1 MKPTTFLAAAGA
13 YLLSIVLITVVICLM
28 AMSASGQSIGLLPGG
43 TYKLD
48 SAGILRSTDLTQEF
62 QIWDNPSQYE
72 VRIIRSSRDTAM
84 PKLAI
89 YKSGLPL
96 VVTWKNRIAVMGDT
110 LQAVRAL
117 SWAILRLDS
126 LRPDWQ
132 NRVLPVFPDSFQP
145 PAISNLVS
153 CCDTVLLIPPK
164 PLRKSATFRIK
175 SQKHHPR

>member
-13 YLLSIVLITVVICLM
+13 YLLSIVMITVVICLM
-28 AMSASGQSIGLLPGG
+28 AMSASGQGIRLLPGG

-62 QIWDNPSQYE
+62 QIWDNPSQYT

-96 VVTWKNRIAVMGDT
+96 VVAWKNRIAVMGDT
-110 LQAVRAL
+110 LQAVQAL

-132 NRVLPVFPDSFQP
+132 NRAWQP
-145 PAISNLVS
+145 GYFDRGSTVPLFNPIGYA
-153 CCDTVLLIPPK
+153 DTALFRRVPK
-164 PLRKSATFRIK
+164 SEFDY
-175 SQKHHPR
+175 

>member
-1 MKPTTFLAAAGA
+1 MKRLLILSGFLS
-13 YLLSIVLITVVICLM
+13 LFL
-28 AMSASGQSIGLLPGG
+28 SASGQGIRLLPGG

-96 VVTWKNRIAVMGDT
+96 VVAWKNRIAVMGDT

-117 SWAILRLDS
+117 SWAIIRLDS
-126 LRPDWQ
+126 LHSDWQ
-132 NRVLPVFPDSFQP
+132 NRALPSGTFVGPFGLPITQT
-145 PAISNLVS
+145 I
-153 CCDTVLLIPPK
+153 DTVQVGKLFIGSEKARMMWVPHGSK
-164 PLRKSATFRIK
+164 VTQRRSVKK
-175 SQKHHPR
+175 KGGVK